1 MVFKHKGIGKNG
13 RKSKPIKL
21 FTDDYIDVE
30 LSDHQKENLNRRVRK
45 NIQRKK
51 AMDIVELF
59 VARIEKK
66 FHLYGNI

>member
-1 MVFKHKGIGKNG
+1 MAFKHKGIGKNG

-59 VARIEKK
+59 VVRVGKK
-66 FHLYGNI
+66 I

>member
-59 VARIEKK
+59 VVRVGKK
-66 FHLYGNI
+66 I